1 MNRYLAESELVKNI
15 IESGYDIDGE
25 KFSILSQMMQD
36 KQNVIEAHELAKDGI
51 VSHIYPMK
59 GNEEAMGLNM
69 LEHPDRKK
77 EANLAK
83 TSGQYTIAGP
93 FPLVQGGNGALL
105 FDPVYVKDEAG
116 EDTFLGLF
124 HSGIKLGS
132 FYGRSGNI

>member
-83 TSGQYTIAGP
+83 QAVSI
-93 FPLVQGGNGALL
+93 PLQ
-105 FDPVYVKDEAG
+105 DH
-116 EDTFLGLF
+116 F
-124 HSGIKLGS
+124 HWSRAETAHC
-132 FYGRSGNI
+132 F

>member
-51 VSHIYPMK
+51 VSRYLSMK
-59 GNEEAMGLNM
+59 GNEEAWVKVCWSIRT
-69 LEHPDRKK
+69 ERKRQIWQK
-77 EANLAK
+77 QASVYHCR
-83 TSGQYTIAGP
+83 TVSTGP
-93 FPLVQGGNGALL
+93 GRKRRTA

-116 EDTFLGLF
+116 KIRFGAF
-124 HSGIKLGS
+124 P
-132 FYGRSGNI
+132 FWY

>member
-1 MNRYLAESELVKNI
+1 MKNI

-83 TSGQYTIAGP
+83 TSGQYTIGRTVSTGP
-93 FPLVQGGNGALL
+93 GRKRQHCFLIL
-105 FDPVYVKDEAG
+105 FM
-116 EDTFLGLF
+116 
-124 HSGIKLGS
+124 
-132 FYGRSGNI
+132 